1 MSVLFPF
8 LIIIMGILGL
18 GLGMFISSL
27 VTKYRDFSY
36 LIGFGVQLLMYVSA
50 VVYPMALVK
59 EKMPDYAWIVQYNP
73 LAYIIETT
81 RYMLLSV
88 GTISVQGL
96 LYTTVITVVLFLVG
110 VLIFNKTEKKFIDTV

>member
-1 MSVLFPF
+1 
-8 LIIIMGILGL
+8 MGILGL

-27 VTKYRDFSY
+27 VTKYRDFSH

-59 EKMPDYAWIVQYNP
+59 EKMPEYVWLVQYNP

-81 RYMLLSV
+81 RYMLLNV
-88 GTISVQGL
+88 GYLSFWGL
-96 LYTTVITVVLFLVG
+96 GYTFLATVLIFLVG
-110 VLIFNKTEKKFIDTV
+110 VLIFNRTEKSFIDTV